1 MTTTPGFFITGWSEI
16 KGDVVGRKRAID
28 QQGILDAA
36 ERVVARDGA
45 ANLSIDRVAKEAG
58 ISKASVLYDFKT
70 KQAVLEAVV
79 ERAFARDNAMH
90 GQLEGGLDTHENR
103 AITGRI
109 LGARTPISEPF
120 RNAALNLSAALV
132 LDKALR
138 AKMQANQARVI
149 EDVQRTAQSP
159 RGAQLAYLALEGLK
173 LLENLDFHRFSNEE
187 RARILRELQWLAAV
201 EPQERPLP
209 GTN

>member
-1 MTTTPGFFITGWSEI
+1 M
-16 KGDVVGRKRAID
+16 GRKRAID

-90 GQLEGGLDTHENR
+90 GQLEGSLDTHENR

-209 GTN
+209 GTD

>member
-1 MTTTPGFFITGWSEI
+1 M
-16 KGDVVGRKRAID
+16 GRKRTID
-28 QQGILDAA
+28 QQAILDAA
-36 ERVVARDGA
+36 EKVVARDGA
-45 ANLSIDRVAKEAG
+45 ANLSVERVATEAG

-90 GQLEGGLDTHENR
+90 SQLEAGLQTGENQV
-103 AITGRI
+103 ITSRI
-109 LGARTPISEPF
+109 LGASAPISEPF

-132 LDKALR
+132 LDKSLR
-138 AKMQANQARVI
+138 AKMQANQAKVI
-149 EDVQRTAQSP
+149 EDVHRTASSA

-173 LLENLDFHRFSNEE
+173 LLENLDFHRFGDEE
-187 RARILRELQWLAAV
+187 RSRILREILWLADV

-209 GTN
+209 ETD

>member
-1 MTTTPGFFITGWSEI
+1 M
-16 KGDVVGRKRAID
+16 GRKRVID
-28 QQGILDAA
+28 QQAILDAA
-36 ERVVARDGA
+36 EKVVARDGA
-45 ANLSIDRVAKEAG
+45 ANLSVERVAREAG

-90 GQLEGGLDTHENR
+90 SQIEAGLERHENQ

-109 LGARTPISEPF
+109 LGAKAPISEPF

-132 LDKALR
+132 LDTSLR
-138 AKMQANQARVI
+138 AKMQDNQAKTIR
-149 EDVQRTAQSP
+149 DVHRTASSP

-173 LLENLDFHRFSNEE
+173 LLENLDFHRFDDEE
-187 RARILRELQWLAAV
+187 RSRILREVLWLADV
-201 EPQERPLP
+201 QPQERSLP
-209 GTN
+209 PTD

>member
-1 MTTTPGFFITGWSEI
+1 M
-16 KGDVVGRKRAID
+16 GRKRAID

-45 ANLSIDRVAKEAG
+45 ANLSIERVAKEAG

-90 GQLEGGLDTHENR
+90 SQLEVRLETHENR

-109 LGARTPISEPF
+109 LGARAPISEPF

-132 LDKALR
+132 LDKSLR

-173 LLENLDFHRFSNEE
+173 LLENLDFHRFSDEE

-209 GTN
+209 ETT

>member
-1 MTTTPGFFITGWSEI
+1 M
-16 KGDVVGRKRAID
+16 GRKRTID
-28 QQGILDAA
+28 QHSVLDAA

-45 ANLSIDRVAKEAG
+45 ANLSLDRVAKEAG

-79 ERAFARDNAMH
+79 ERAFARDNEMH
-90 GQLEGGLDTHENR
+90 RQIEDRLATPKNR
-103 AITGRI
+103 SITGRI
-109 LGARTPISEPF
+109 LGAKAPVSEPF

-132 LDKALR
+132 LDKSLR
-138 AKMQANQARVI
+138 AKMQDNQSRVI
-149 EDVQRTAQSP
+149 EDVQSTASTP

-173 LLENLDFHRFSNEE
+173 LLENLDFYHFSDEE
-187 RARILRELQWLAAV
+187 RARILRELQWLASV

-209 GTN
+209 ELA

>member
-1 MTTTPGFFITGWSEI
+1 M
-16 KGDVVGRKRAID
+16 GRKRAID

-90 GQLEGGLDTHENR
+90 GQLEEGLATHENR
-103 AITGRI
+103 TITGRI
-109 LGARTPISEPF
+109 LGAEVPLAEPF
-120 RNAALNLSAALV
+120 RNAALILSAALV
-132 LDKALR
+132 ADKSLR
-138 AKMQANQARVI
+138 AKMQATQARVI
-149 EDVQRTAQSP
+149 EDVQRTAHSP

-173 LLENLDFHRFSNEE
+173 LLENLDFHRFGNEE
-187 RARILRELQWLAAV
+187 RA
-201 EPQERPLP
+201 
-209 GTN
+209 

>member
-1 MTTTPGFFITGWSEI
+1 M
-16 KGDVVGRKRAID
+16 GRKRTID

-45 ANLSIDRVAKEAG
+45 ANLSLERVATEAG

-90 GQLEGGLDTHENR
+90 SQIESRLESQENQT
-103 AITGRI
+103 ITGRV
-109 LGARTPISEPF
+109 LGAKAPISEPF

-132 LDKALR
+132 LNKPLR
-138 AKMQANQARVI
+138 AKMQANQAKVI
-149 EDVQRTAQSP
+149 ENVHRTASSP

-173 LLENLDFHRFSNEE
+173 LLENLDFHRFDLEE
-187 RARILRELQWLAAV
+187 RHRILREVLWLADV

-209 GTN
+209 ETD

>member
-1 MTTTPGFFITGWSEI
+1 M
-16 KGDVVGRKRAID
+16 GRKRTID

-45 ANLSIDRVAKEAG
+45 ANLSVERVATEAR

-79 ERAFARDNAMH
+79 ERAFARDNEMH
-90 GQLEGGLDTHENR
+90 RQIELGLETAEDQ

-109 LGARTPISEPF
+109 LGARAPVSEPF

-132 LDKALR
+132 LDETLR
-138 AKMQANQARVI
+138 AKMQTNQANVI
-149 EDVQRTAQSP
+149 EHVHRTAKSP

-173 LLENLDFHRFSNEE
+173 LLENLDFHRFDDEE
-187 RARILRELQWLAAV
+187 RSRILRELCWLADV

-209 GTN
+209 DTD

>member
-1 MTTTPGFFITGWSEI
+1 M
-16 KGDVVGRKRAID
+16 GRKRTID
-28 QQGILDAA
+28 QQAILDAA
-36 ERVVARDGA
+36 EKVVARDGA
-45 ANLSIDRVAKEAG
+45 ANLSVERVATEAG

-90 GQLEGGLDTHENR
+90 SQIEAGLETPENR
-103 AITGRI
+103 TVTGRI
-109 LGARTPISEPF
+109 LGATAPISEPF

-132 LDKALR
+132 LDKSLR
-138 AKMQANQARVI
+138 AKMQANQAKVI
-149 EDVQRTAQSP
+149 EGVHQTAKSP

-173 LLENLDFHRFSNEE
+173 LLENLDFHRFDDEE
-187 RARILRELQWLAAV
+187 RSRILREVLWLADA

-209 GTN
+209 ETD

>member
-1 MTTTPGFFITGWSEI
+1 M
-16 KGDVVGRKRAID
+16 GRKRAID

-90 GQLEGGLDTHENR
+90 GQLEEGLATDENR

-109 LGARTPISEPF
+109 LGARAPISEPF

-132 LDKALR
+132 LDMSLR

-149 EDVQRTAQSP
+149 KDVQRTAHSP

-173 LLENLDFHRFSNEE
+173 LLENLDFHRFGDEE
-187 RARILRELQWLAAV
+187 RALILRELQWLAAV
-201 EPQERPLP
+201 EPKERPLP
-209 GTN
+209 EIN

>member
-1 MTTTPGFFITGWSEI
+1 M
-16 KGDVVGRKRAID
+16 GRKRAID

-45 ANLSIDRVAKEAG
+45 ANLSIERVAKEAG

-90 GQLEGGLDTHENR
+90 SQLEVGLETHENR

-109 LGARTPISEPF
+109 LGARAPISEPF

-132 LDKALR
+132 LDKSLR
-138 AKMQANQARVI
+138 AKMQGNQARVI
-149 EDVQRTAQSP
+149 EDVQRTARSP

-173 LLENLDFHRFSNEE
+173 LLENLDFHRFSDEE

-201 EPQERPLP
+201 EPEERPLP
-209 GTN
+209 DSN

>member
-1 MTTTPGFFITGWSEI
+1 M
-16 KGDVVGRKRAID
+16 GRKRTID
-28 QQGILDAA
+28 QQAILDAA
-36 ERVVARDGA
+36 EKVVARDGA
-45 ANLSIDRVAKEAG
+45 ANLSVERVATEAG

-90 GQLEGGLDTHENR
+90 SDIEAGLKSPENE

-109 LGARTPISEPF
+109 LGARAPISEPF

-132 LDKALR
+132 LDHSLR
-138 AKMQANQARVI
+138 AKMQANQTKVI
-149 EDVQRTAQSP
+149 ERIHRTAKSP

-173 LLENLDFHRFSNEE
+173 LLENLDFHHFDHEE
-187 RARILRELQWLAAV
+187 RSRILRELLWLADV

-209 GTN
+209 KTD